1 MNPNIS
7 SAKAFKIWNSERT
20 TKKPVVANN
29 LQDLVAK
36 GRLKLGLTDETEI
49 RLVLETDGTDVDDED
64 YFALLPNDT
73 VFVLL
78 ESDEHWHSAAPDSL
92 KEMKEIV
99 KRNVRENNASTSPT
113 LPIASATPIVPA
125 TPIAP
130 ATPTTVAVGGGNSVS
145 SDSFQLADDAYAQK
159 NGINIADFKKDA
171 YQWNEQSTRIFI
183 ELYKHHH
190 ELFMQPNIK
199 KKNLWEEI
207 SKKMLDYDYEISAR
221 QCENKWKSLKLSF
234 KKVEEYNRQSGLKR
248 KCSFYDEISEI
259 LGQSNVISISL
270 SSTSP
275 ACMPEVTD
283 SSPEKTRRFK
293 SKRPRTECTA
303 ADILNWLKANKEE
316 EKRQLEEDRLE
327 MRRMHE
333 EKMKAFYGFLDVLK
347 KWKN

>member
-1 MNPNIS
+1 M
-7 SAKAFKIWNSERT
+7 
-20 TKKPVVANN
+20 
-29 LQDLVAK
+29 
-36 GRLKLGLTDETEI
+36 
-49 RLVLETDGTDVDDED
+49 ETDGTDVDDED
-64 YFALLPNDT
+64 YFSLLPNDT

-78 ESDEHWHSAAPDSL
+78 ESDEQWHFATPGDS
-92 KEMKEIV
+92 MKEIKEVMKCNV
-99 KRNVRENNASTSPT
+99 KENNLSASPT
-113 LPIASATPIVPA
+113 PAAPIAPPTPATPVAPA

-130 ATPTTVAVGGGNSVS
+130 ATPTTVTVSGGNNSVRCIA
-145 SDSFQLADDAYAQK
+145 SDSFQLPDDNFAPK
-159 NGINIADFKKDA
+159 SGINIADFKKDA

-270 SSTSP
+270 ASTSP
-275 ACMPEVTD
+275 ACVPEVSD

-293 SKRPRTECTA
+293 SKRPRTSECTA
-303 ADILNWLKANKEE
+303 TDILNWLKANKEE
-316 EKRQLEEDRLE
+316 EKRQQEEDRQE